1 MLVAIFIALILL
13 LVLVL
18 GCLYCLSKIQT
29 NTGMLL
35 LVAIDYKEAQEYE
48 DALGEYIN

>member
-1 MLVAIFIALILL
+1 MLVAIFIALVSLI
-13 LVLVL
+13 VLVL

-48 DALGEYIN
+48 DALGEYIH